1 MFLRGKTTRVL
12 SSSVIVSSYTID
24 ILIPANRL
32 GLEILFSFS
41 RRTMDTI
48 ETISEELM
56 EFRELIETL
65 SPLENYLSP
74 SAQYDNING
83 KTGSYGTRGDPVLL
97 A

>member
-1 MFLRGKTTRVL
+1 MFAFFRQ
-12 SSSVIVSSYTID
+12 
-24 ILIPANRL
+24 
-32 GLEILFSFS
+32 
-41 RRTMDTI
+41 TMDTI

-74 SAQYDNING
+74 PRNATILMVRRNLLEQ
-83 KTGSYGTRGDPVLL
+83 GDPVLL

>member
-1 MFLRGKTTRVL
+1 MNQFKFEIRFF
-12 SSSVIVSSYTID
+12 
-24 ILIPANRL
+24 PPNNR
-32 GLEILFSFS
+32 
-41 RRTMDTI
+41 RAI

-74 SAQYDNING
+74 SAQRNNING
-83 KTGSYGTRGDPVLL
+83 KTKSSRTRGDPVLL